1 MSCRGLKQRLALE
14 FYFYH
19 LLSVPHITTMSSF
32 VNEALSTWYNLRY
45 QRAERNAAQAM
56 ETLLYLAEKTNRL
69 VPPSV
74 ESQTTWEILQDAL
87 LRRVNIP
94 VPVVVVYIVAL
105 VVTEQIFG
113 FLYLYNAE
121 IKAFFTQ
128 CKRANVIQLAHG
140 IVAGYYAT
148 GYRTVLKYAFTAW
161 ATISPRI
168 EKFASKSLAEIELA
182 PVHFFRCCMYLSRT
196 LHRKLT
202 EIISIIVERYQQL
215 RETGLKVLERY
226 GLPRLPVK
234 PSLEVPHAT
243 TEENIQ
249 VETSGKHKF

>member
-1 MSCRGLKQRLALE
+1 
-14 FYFYH
+14 
-19 LLSVPHITTMSSF
+19 MSSF

-56 ETLLYLAEKTNRL
+56 ETLMYLAERTNRL
-69 VPPSV
+69 VPPPV
-74 ESQTTWEILQDAL
+74 ESQTTWETLRDAL
-87 LRRVNIP
+87 FTRVNIP
-94 VPVVVVYIVAL
+94 VPVIVVYIVAL

-121 IKAFFTQ
+121 IKAFFSQ

-140 IVAGYYAT
+140 IVAGYVTT

-161 ATISPRI
+161 TAISPRV
-168 EKFASKSLAEIELA
+168 EKFASKSLTEIELA
-182 PVHFFRCCMYLSRT
+182 PVQLFRCCMYLSRT
-196 LHRKLT
+196 LPRKLA
-202 EIISIIVERYQQL
+202 EIISSIVEWYQQL

-234 PSLEVPHAT
+234 PSLQLPHAT
-243 TEENIQ
+243 TEESIQ